1 MNMTITQRR
10 RFLNAF
16 KNSSQCP
23 VLVDSLMALNLFC
36 GAEKQEIVGLFCYG
50 FRISEETGK
59 FWKPCKK
66 SWPTLD
72 SVGQGQKVEKNSDPI
87 SLKSAQQIFFP
98 GGNKVEKEKGRER
111 EVSSCVCMR
120 LCESACVSMCGCESV
135 QVCKCVCD
143 LWLRESE
150 TVRAYTKENM
160 FMRSCVSERKVKQLE
175 YEWKNIYVCEHGK
188 ERLRLCICVYLCMWE
203 CCKYSQKHYRYCEL
217 RGKEK
222 VCEIEKFR
230 AEFFTPIPFTYTI
243 LLLAGMAR
251 NYFFSFIYLDTPD
264 HTIYHVWIN

>member
-1 MNMTITQRR
+1 MNMTITRRR

-87 SLKSAQQIFFP
+87 SLKSAQQIFSRW
-98 GGNKVEKEKGRER
+98 KQSRERKRER
-111 EVSSCVCMR
+111 EGSEFMCVYAFVRVGVWVWVCSYVVVFVCECVCVHVWVWECASVCVTCDWEKVKQREHIQKRICSCVHVWAREKWNSSNTSEKIFMFVNTVKRDWDCA
-120 LCESACVSMCGCESV
+120 SASICESV
-135 QVCKCVCD
+135 ANIIRSITVTVNSEEKKKCV
-143 LWLRESE
+143 R
-150 TVRAYTKENM
+150 
-160 FMRSCVSERKVKQLE
+160 
-175 YEWKNIYVCEHGK
+175 
-188 ERLRLCICVYLCMWE
+188 
-203 CCKYSQKHYRYCEL
+203 
-217 RGKEK
+217 
-222 VCEIEKFR
+222 
-230 AEFFTPIPFTYTI
+230 
-243 LLLAGMAR
+243 
-251 NYFFSFIYLDTPD
+251 
-264 HTIYHVWIN
+264 

>member
-1 MNMTITQRR
+1 MNTQRR

-72 SVGQGQKVEKNSDPI
+72 SVGQGQKEEKNSDPI

-120 LCESACVSMCGCESV
+120 LCVSACVSMCGCESV
-135 QVCKCVCD
+135 QVCV
-143 LWLRESE
+143 WLVIERKWNSESIYKREYVHAFMCEREKSE
-150 TVRAYTKENM
+150 TARIRAK
-160 FMRSCVSERKVKQLE
+160 K
-175 YEWKNIYVCEHGK
+175 
-188 ERLRLCICVYLCMWE
+188 YLCLWT
-203 CCKYSQKHYRYCEL
+203 R
-217 RGKEK
+217 
-222 VCEIEKFR
+222 
-230 AEFFTPIPFTYTI
+230 
-243 LLLAGMAR
+243 
-251 NYFFSFIYLDTPD
+251 
-264 HTIYHVWIN
+264 